1 MLESEYITMENKL
14 FPIKGIKDYIKKTGL
29 ILKCGGQRMCVKIYD
44 LTCPRQLA
52 IFPGSGMIPPLLN
65 IS

>member
-14 FPIKGIKDYIKKTGL
+14 FPVKGIKDYIKTGL
-29 ILKCGGQRMCVKIYD
+29 ILKCGDQRMCLEIYD
-44 LTCPRQLA
+44 LTSPRLLTL
-52 IFPGSGMIPPLLN
+52 FPVPGMIPLLLS